1 MDLFKRSRRQ
11 KKGVRPRQIVFE
23 KENTENTYITWEDR
37 MKPRIELDD
46 GITREEYQALAS
58 RWGEMQIGRASCRE
72 RV

>member
-11 KKGVRPRQIVFE
+11 KKGVRPRQIVFK

-46 GITREEYQALAS
+46 GITREEY
-58 RWGEMQIGRASCRE
+58 
-72 RV
+72 